1 MRMRPGVN
9 LVWGMG
15 GLAAW
20 SLLGLVDSSYLLPI
34 PVVLFAILILSVRE
48 WWQLRAVLS
57 RITVTRTMPKTV
69 GRDAPLVVALRFQNA
84 SKRSFTGAFRD
95 VLPSTCE
102 PRRWVVS
109 FVVSQE
115 TSTEVRQTFRI
126 ATRGKFAFG
135 PVWVRAL
142 GSFRLIELQ
151 KQFDAL
157 GDISVLPEGL
167 VSESQLAQETAE
179 EIRLLDKL
187 LHSRQ
192 RGAGTEFAGLNE
204 YRAGDD
210 VRRIDWR
217 ATARLRRPI
226 IRQFQLERHRDVMI
240 IVDCGRLMGSETPK
254 GTKLDCAIDAALML
268 ARVALHS
275 GDRCGMAVFSDRVQ
289 GYLRPIAGMP
299 AMRAMVESLYDL
311 QPNYRESDFGQMFAA
326 LQARQSKR
334 ALVVVLSDVVDA
346 ETSPRFRES
355 LAALSRRHVML
366 FAALQT
372 PLLEAI
378 IQAPVHNFLNA
389 AQKAVVFRSQRERE
403 RALHAI
409 RRGGVH
415 VLDVTPS
422 ELTVPL
428 INRFIELR
436 GANLL

>member
-1 MRMRPGVN
+1 MRMRPGKH
-9 LVWGMG
+9 LVWAVG

-20 SLLGLVDSSYLLPI
+20 SLLGLVEFSFLFPI
-34 PVVLFAILILSVRE
+34 PVVLGAILVLAAFE
-48 WWQLRAVLS
+48 WRQLRQTLS
-57 RITVTRTMPKTV
+57 GITITRSLPKTV
-69 GRDAPLVVALRFQNA
+69 GRDMPLVVGLRFRNGSQ
-84 SKRSFTGAFRD
+84 RSLIGEFRD
-95 VLPSTCE
+95 VVPSTCV
-102 PRRWVVS
+102 PARWAAPLS
-109 FVVSQE
+109 IAQE
-115 TSTEVRQTFRI
+115 SETELKQTFRI
-126 ATRGKFAFG
+126 PIRGRFSFG
-135 PVWVRAL
+135 PVWLRVFGNL
-142 GSFRLIELQ
+142 RLVELQ
-151 KQFDAL
+151 KSFDAL
-157 GDISVLPEGL
+157 GEISVLPEGL

-192 RGAGTEFAGLNE
+192 RGAGTEFAGLND
-204 YRAGDD
+204 YRDGDD

-226 IRQFQLERHRDVMI
+226 IRQFQIERHRDVMI

-254 GTKLDCAIDAALML
+254 GTKLDCAIDAGLML

-275 GDRCGMAVFSDRVQ
+275 GDRCGMAVFSDRVH

-311 QPNYRESDFGQMFAA
+311 QPNYRESDFGQVFAA

-334 ALVVVLSDVVDA
+334 ALVVVISDVVDA

-355 LAALSRRHVML
+355 LAALSRRHILL

-372 PLLEAI
+372 PLLETI
-378 IQAPVHNFLNA
+378 IQAPVQSFVNA

-403 RALHAI
+403 RALHSI
-409 RRGGVH
+409 RRSGVH

-428 INRFIELR
+428 INQFIELR

>member
-1 MRMRPGVN
+1 MRVRPGRH
-9 LVWGMG
+9 LVWAIG

-20 SLLGLVDSSYLLPI
+20 SLLGLVEFLFVLPI
-34 PVVLFAILILSVRE
+34 PIVLGILLILAALE
-48 WWQLRAVLS
+48 WRQLRQTLS
-57 RITVTRTMPKTV
+57 GITITRSLPKTV
-69 GRDAPLVVALRFQNA
+69 GRDMPLIVGLRCRNA
-84 SKRSFTGAFRD
+84 SQRPLIGEFRD
-95 VLPSTCE
+95 VVPSTCV
-102 PRRWVVS
+102 PSRWAAPLSIVQDS
-109 FVVSQE
+109 E
-115 TSTEVRQTFRI
+115 TELKQIFRI
-126 ATRGKFAFG
+126 PIRGKFSFG
-135 PVWVRAL
+135 PVWLRAFGNL
-142 GSFRLIELQ
+142 GLVEVQ
-151 KQFDAL
+151 KPFDAL
-157 GDISVLPEGL
+157 GEISVLPEGL

-204 YRAGDD
+204 YRDGDD

-226 IRQFQLERHRDVMI
+226 VRQFQIERHRDVMI

-254 GTKLDCAIDAALML
+254 GTKLDCAIDAGLML

-275 GDRCGMAVFSDRVQ
+275 GDRCGMAVFSDRVH

-311 QPNYRESDFGQMFAA
+311 QPNYRESDFGQVFAA

-334 ALVVVLSDVVDA
+334 ALVVVISDVVDA

-355 LAALSRRHVML
+355 LAALSRRHILL

-372 PLLEAI
+372 PLLETI
-378 IQAPVHNFLNA
+378 IRAPVQSFINA

-403 RALHAI
+403 RALHSI
-409 RRGGVH
+409 RRSGVH

-428 INRFIELR
+428 INQFIELR

>member
-57 RITVTRTMPKTV
+57 RITVARSLPKTV
-69 GRDAPLVVALRFQNA
+69 GRDAPFVVALLFQNA
-84 SKRSFTGAFRD
+84 SKRSFIGEFRD
-95 VLPSTCE
+95 VLPGTCE
-102 PRRWVVS
+102 PRRWVAPLVI
-109 FVVSQE
+109 SQE
-115 TSTEVRQTFRI
+115 TSSEVRQTFRI
-126 ATRGKFAFG
+126 STRGKFTFG
-135 PVWVRAL
+135 PVWVRTF
-142 GSFRLIELQ
+142 GTFRLVELQ
-151 KQFDAL
+151 KHFDAP

-204 YRAGDD
+204 YRVGDD

-289 GYLRPIAGMP
+289 GYLRPIAGVP